1 MGELRQTPMRLT
13 SGVAIAVEKAGGGRS
28 GTLAV
33 REWR

>member
-1 MGELRQTPMRLT
+1 MGELRGTPMRPA
-13 SGVAIAVEKAGGGRS
+13 SRVAIAVEKAGGGRS